1 MLDLNVETDGSRGL
15 LSLQSGGITMRKRII
30 ESVNQGAAYP
40 DDEWL
45 DLEALA
51 DVEIT
56 SEDPAR
62 PIEHASLPGQ
72 PSG

>member
-1 MLDLNVETDGSRGL
+1 
-15 LSLQSGGITMRKRII
+15 MRKRII

-51 DVEIT
+51 DLEIT